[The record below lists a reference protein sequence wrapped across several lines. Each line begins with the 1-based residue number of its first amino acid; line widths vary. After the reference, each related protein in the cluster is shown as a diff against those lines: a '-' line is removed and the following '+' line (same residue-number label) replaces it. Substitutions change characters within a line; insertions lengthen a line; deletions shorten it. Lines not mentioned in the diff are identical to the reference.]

1 MSDSVIATTPL
12 HAMHVAA
19 GGKMVPFAG
28 YSMPVQYPAGIK
40 TEHLHCRAAAGLF
53 DVSHMGQ
60 VVVSGPN
67 AAAELE
73 ALLPSDLIDMPIGAQ
88 SYSVL
93 LTDDGT
99 LRDDLIVCRLAA
111 DTFFLV
117 VNAGCK
123 HDDIAYLRANL
134 ATSTVDYR
142 GQQALLALQGPAAAA
157 VLTALLPVVGELTFM
172 HGCAASLDGV
182 ALFVTRSGYTGEDGF
197 EISVPAERAVWLAEQ
212 LLAAEAVE
220 WIGLGARDS
229 LRLEAGLCLYGHDMD
244 DTKSPIEAALNFAIN
259 KVRRSDGARAGGFPG
274 AARILAE
281 LDGGAAS
288 KRVGLAVSGRAPVR
302 EGAELL
308 DGDGKTVGVVTSGGF
323 APSLDKPIAMG
334 YVTAANAAL
343 GSELFARVRGKLL
356 PVTVSKT
363 PFVAQRYYRG

>member
-1 MSDSVIATTPL
+1 MSDTAIATTPL

-60 VVVSGPN
+60 VVVTGAN
-67 AAAELE
+67 AAVELE

-93 LTDDGT
+93 LTEQGT
-99 LRDDLIVCRLAA
+99 LRDDLIVCRWGVEQ
-111 DTFFLV
+111 FFLV

-134 ATSTVDYR
+134 ASSSVDYR
-142 GQQALLALQGPAAAA
+142 DQQALLALQGPQAAA
-157 VLTALLPVVGELTFM
+157 VLTALLPSVEALTFM
-172 HGCAASLDGV
+172 HGCAVSLDGV
-182 ALFVTRSGYTGEDGF
+182 ELYVTRSGYTGEDGF
-197 EISVPAERAVWLAEQ
+197 EISVPAAKVAWLAER
-212 LLAAEAVE
+212 LLAADAVE
-220 WIGLGARDS
+220 WVGLGARDS

-244 DTKSPIEAALNFAIN
+244 LTKSPIEASLNFAIN
-259 KVRRSDGARAGGFPG
+259 KVRRASGARAGGFPG
-274 AARILAE
+274 SERILAE
-281 LDGGAAS
+281 LQDGAAV
-288 KRVGLAVSGRAPVR
+288 KRVGLALAGRAPVR
-302 EGAELL
+302 EGAELV
-308 DGDGKTVGVVTSGGF
+308 DGDGNAVGVVTSGGF

-334 YVTAANAAL
+334 YVDAAHATL
-343 GSELFARVRGKLL
+343 GSELFASVRGKRL
-356 PVTVSKT
+356 PVTVAKT